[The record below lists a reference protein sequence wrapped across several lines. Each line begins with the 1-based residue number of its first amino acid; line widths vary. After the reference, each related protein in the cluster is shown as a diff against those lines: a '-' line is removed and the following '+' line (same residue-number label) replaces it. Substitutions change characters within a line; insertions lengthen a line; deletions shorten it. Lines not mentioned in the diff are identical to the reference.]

1 MDEFF
6 DLCERLAESGAD
18 FADIYAGKTL
28 SHSVEFENGRLE
40 ETRTTRNDGTGV
52 RLLFRDSTVY
62 SYAPGTLAKGA
73 FGCML
78 DCETRHGGTVGG
90 VCRKGPHT
98 SKDLVSYD
106 PEVQTIGQDRL
117 ESVDRHL
124 RNISSSVRQVRLR
137 FQTVD
142 SGKTILSSEGAVIR
156 KGRQATRFS
165 VHVVVEKEG
174 MLFTG
179 YEVQALSVDGGSFLE
194 RQDLKTTGEEA
205 LRRAV
210 LQSGA
215 VLCPAG
221 VMPVILGGRA
231 GGTMIHEACGHGL
244 EADIVEKDYSV
255 YREKTGQTVASELV
269 TLVDDATIPGL
280 YGSYTFD
287 DEGTP
292 AQRTI
297 LIENGVLRGF
307 LTDVETAKNQGLA
320 RTGNGRRASWNVP
333 PMPRMSNTFIMG
345 GEQDSQEIVD
355 SLKEGLLV
363 LKMGGGEVHPTTGD
377 FVFHVEEGYLVRNGK
392 IGSAVKN
399 AILTGNG
406 PEVLKRIGA
415 VGNDL
420 HFESGVCGKSG
431 QHVPVT
437 DGQPTILIEELTV
450 GGSDTADE
458 NPSDFS

>member
-1 MDEFF
+1 
-6 DLCERLAESGAD
+6 
-18 FADIYAGKTL
+18 
-28 SHSVEFENGRLE
+28 
-40 ETRTTRNDGTGV
+40 
-52 RLLFRDSTVY
+52 
-62 SYAPGTLAKGA
+62 
-73 FGCML
+73 
-78 DCETRHGGTVGG
+78 
-90 VCRKGPHT
+90 
-98 SKDLVSYD
+98 
-106 PEVQTIGQDRL
+106 
-117 ESVDRHL
+117 
-124 RNISSSVRQVRLR
+124 
-137 FQTVD
+137 
-142 SGKTILSSEGAVIR
+142 
-156 KGRQATRFS
+156 
-165 VHVVVEKEG
+165 VVVEKKG

-221 VMPVILGGRA
+221 VMPVILGGQA

-255 YREKTGQTVASELV
+255 YRGKTGQTVASELV